1 MKTSF
6 VNKRSE
12 LTHEKELAEFC
23 SMEVYRTRLHCN
35 CKPEFNRRYG
45 ILIVDDNNCII
56 EKVIRCK
63 SCTSTGSATDAANV
77 NNGGQA

>member
-1 MKTSF
+1 METTF

-12 LTHEKELAEFC
+12 LTREKELAEFC
-23 SMEVYRTRLHCN
+23 AMEVYRTRLHCN

-45 ILIVDDNNCII
+45 ILIVDNNGLIM

-63 SCTSTGSATDAANV
+63 TCTSAGSATKKD
-77 NNGGQA
+77 GGLA